1 MTKKED
7 KVKELEAQ
15 IETLTSEKEECLNSW
30 KRECANHIN
39 YKNKEIERTQEL
51 VVNLKEMMLEGLVP
65 ILENMILANRSIREE
80 DKNNP
85 TIKGLLMIEKQLEDV
100 LKEMGIE
107 EISEKDIDFN
117 PEIHEVLEEVESSD
131 NSGKV
136 TEIIQK
142 GYKINGKVFKPA
154 KVKIIK

>member
-1 MTKKED
+1 MTKKEE
-7 KVKELEAQ
+7 KLKEQ
-15 IETLTSEKEECLNSW
+15 IEALSKEKDEYLNSW

-39 YKNKEIERTQEL
+39 YKNKEMERTQEL

-65 ILENMILANRSIREE
+65 ILENMTLANRSIREE

-117 PEIHEVLEEVESSD
+117 PEIHEVLEEVESSQ